1 MVRRADIE
9 PWFDASA
16 EPHEVLQFQGSID
29 DTIPN
34 RYSYTVEQITKSL
47 ALKWAFLEVDRTL
60 VCLQVVLI
68 NISAN
73 SGWILVQFK
82 AVTQ

>member
-47 ALKWAFLEVDRTL
+47 TLK
-60 VCLQVVLI
+60 
-68 NISAN
+68 
-73 SGWILVQFK
+73 
-82 AVTQ
+82 